1 MKTINWKRTMQN
13 LRDAL
18 MNAKI
23 PQNVFAD
30 RIGISPQ
37 QLSNYLNGWSVPSAD
52 TFARMQDEIHFQIV
66 WGFGKK

>member
-18 MNAKI
+18 INAKI
-23 PQNVFAD
+23 PHNVFAD

-52 TFARMQDEIHFQIV
+52 TFTRMHDEIHFQIV
-66 WGFGKK
+66 WSFDKK

>member
-18 MNAKI
+18 LNERI
-23 PQNVFAD
+23 PHNVFAD

-52 TFARMQDEIHFQIV
+52 TFTRMHDEIHFQIV
-66 WGFGKK
+66 WGFDKK